1 MEQVN
6 IEKTLVIP
14 EQEIVKDTS
23 SPFIKAN
30 TKNVSLFHLKE
41 DCTIPV
47 FSKDNE
53 CTIAHHEFI
62 NTVVKC
68 VNDIFIDQNIE
79 APEIRTSHVIK
90 GRVPD
95 AIGKP
100 VNLLTEQDKTI
111 YYERM
116 MFKIDIPNIRET
128 INGNNLHLTV
138 GGVRAYNQENLYSKK
153 NFEKFKVFI
162 GFKNMV
168 CTNLCVSSDGIV
180 QELRASN
187 LLELEEKVKVLLGN
201 YEMQKHL
208 NALNLMSNYKLN
220 EEQFAKFIGKC
231 RMYNYLP
238 KNERVG
244 VSDLQLTD
252 GQINNVVK
260 SYYEDEYFKREH
272 DGSISLWKLYN
283 LFTGANKS
291 SYIDSFLDRSVNS
304 YEIIQKLSYSIHSGE
319 QNWYLN

>member
-1 MEQVN
+1 
-6 IEKTLVIP
+6 
-14 EQEIVKDTS
+14 
-23 SPFIKAN
+23 
-30 TKNVSLFHLKE
+30 
-41 DCTIPV
+41 
-47 FSKDNE
+47 
-53 CTIAHHEFI
+53 
-62 NTVVKC
+62 
-68 VNDIFIDQNIE
+68 
-79 APEIRTSHVIK
+79 
-90 GRVPD
+90 
-95 AIGKP
+95 
-100 VNLLTEQDKTI
+100 
-111 YYERM
+111 
-116 MFKIDIPNIRET
+116 
-128 INGNNLHLTV
+128 
-138 GGVRAYNQENLYSKK
+138 
-153 NFEKFKVFI
+153 
-162 GFKNMV
+162 MV